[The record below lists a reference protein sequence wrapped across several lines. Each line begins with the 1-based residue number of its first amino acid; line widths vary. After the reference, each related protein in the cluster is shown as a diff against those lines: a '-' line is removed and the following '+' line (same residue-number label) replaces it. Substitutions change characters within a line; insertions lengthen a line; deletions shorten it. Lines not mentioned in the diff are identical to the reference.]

1 MAAPMAS
8 RNGSVLL
15 RLLKRNRERFIDR
28 HACVEDWR
36 IRLFSATSYALW
48 KISRSALATHCQGL
62 VLDAG
67 AGRGVFMKTIL
78 RTASSYDSI
87 DLSPRG
93 GHRTTWVGD
102 ITGMPE
108 VPGDRYD
115 TVVCQ
120 QVLEHVP
127 HPGKALAE
135 FHRVLKPGG
144 KVIASVPHLSR
155 RHELP
160 HDYFRYTQ
168 QGLASL
174 LEDFGF
180 EVLEMRPY
188 GGLLSFLH
196 HQTSFF
202 FPGLL
207 TGVPL
212 LGTAA
217 LLLNAPFAWLLASID
232 PMIDRASLIPLGV
245 LAVARKPAGS
255 PPANSEAP
263 FGGQGTNDG

>member
-8 RNGSVLL
+8 RNGSMLL

-28 HACVEDWR
+28 HAGVEDWR
-36 IRLFSATSYALW
+36 MRLFSATCYTLW
-48 KISRSALATHCQGL
+48 QASHRLLAKHCRGL

-78 RTASSYDSI
+78 DTAAAYESI
-87 DLSPRG
+87 DLAPRG
-93 GHRTTWVGD
+93 GHKTTWVGD
-102 ITGMPE
+102 ITDMPE

-120 QVLEHVP
+120 QVLEHVSRP
-127 HPGKALAE
+127 WMALAE
-135 FHRVLKPGG
+135 FHRVLKSGG
-144 KVIASVPHLSR
+144 KIVLSVPHLSR

-168 QGLASL
+168 EGLASL
-174 LEDFGF
+174 LTASGF
-180 EVLEMRPY
+180 EVLELRAY
-188 GGLLSFLH
+188 GGILSFLH
-196 HQTSFF
+196 HQTSFL

-207 TGVPL
+207 TGIPV

-217 LLLNAPFAWLLASID
+217 LLLNAPFSWLLATID
-232 PMIDRASLIPLGV
+232 PMIDRASLVPLGV
-245 LAVARKPAGS
+245 MAVARKPAAD
-255 PPANSEAP
+255 PQAIPEAQDT
-263 FGGQGTNDG
+263 GQRTIDG

>member
-1 MAAPMAS
+1 MAAPTAS

-28 HACVEDWR
+28 HAGVEDWR

-48 KISRSALATHCQGL
+48 QASNSVLVTHCRGL

-78 RTASSYDSI
+78 GTASAYESI
-87 DLSPRG
+87 DLAPRG
-93 GHRTTWVGD
+93 GHKTTWVGD
-102 ITGMPE
+102 ITDMPE
-108 VPGDRYD
+108 VPADRYD

-127 HPGKALAE
+127 RPWMALAE

-144 KVIASVPHLSR
+144 KVVLSVPHLSR

-168 QGLASL
+168 EGLATL
-174 LEDFGF
+174 LRDSGF
-180 EVLEMRPY
+180 EVLELRPY
-188 GGLLSFLH
+188 GGVLSFLH

-207 TGVPL
+207 TGVPV
-212 LGTAA
+212 LGMFA
-217 LLLNAPFAWLLASID
+217 LLMNAPLSWALSNLDSL
-232 PMIDRASLIPLGV
+232 IDRASLIPLGV
-245 LAVARKPAGS
+245 MAVARKPAAGPNRTS
-255 PPANSEAP
+255 AAHAIGRPSTHA
-263 FGGQGTNDG
+263 